1 MGRMTRLARKSGLGR
16 SQLRRRSDI
25 LEIRVFAGL
34 LAVLL
39 VCGPLLAIGVFRWA
53 AQAGAREQHRQQ
65 SWRLVT
71 ATLLRPVPG
80 DVMYAGGGW
89 AQARWTA
96 PDGQTRLGDVP
107 VLGTDWA
114 GHTVRIWVD
123 GKGWP
128 TGSPLSARQLADRA
142 YGAGILAAAVLVTLL
157 AGAGWLAHYLID
169 RRRLAGWDAAW
180 AVIGPSWT
188 RRGQP

>member
-25 LEIRVFAGL
+25 LEIGVFAGL

-157 AGAGWLAHYLID
+157 AGPAGW
-169 RRRLAGWDAAW
+169 R
-180 AVIGPSWT
+180 T
-188 RRGQP
+188 T